1 MIHFN
6 ELRYDTNTNHLIIDV
21 AVDTQNYFDN
31 VLIDSII
38 IDNQNTFVPNGPSS
52 KPLYQYKVEETNNK
66 VYSIPDD
73 CNCSHV
79 KTEDELSCYIKDTEG
94 KQVRLQLPLSILTK
108 FNIDPNKDM
117 LFIYVI
123 ATGVPSPGTPC
134 GLDNSKIMGTVVNL
148 KPIYDNML
156 YYVRQIENNCNMPK
170 EFIDSILLYK
180 ALDLSIKTCNYP
192 LAIKYWTKYISN
204 PTINTSTNKTCNC
217 YGQSI

>member
-6 ELRYDTNTNHLIIDV
+6 ELRYDTNTNYLIIDV
-21 AVDTQNYFDN
+21 AVNTQNYFDN

-52 KPLYQYKVEETNNK
+52 KPLYQYQVKETDSK

-73 CNCSHV
+73 CSCSNI
-79 KTEDELSCYIKDTEG
+79 KTEDESNCYIKDTEG
-94 KQVRLQLPLSILTK
+94 KQVRLQLPLSILTTL
-108 FNIDPNKDM
+108 NIDPNKDM
-117 LFIYVI
+117 LFIYAI
-123 ATGVPSPGTPC
+123 ATGTPSSDTPC

-156 YYVRQIENNCNMPK
+156 YYVRQIENNCNIPK

-180 ALDLSIKTCNYP
+180 ALDLSIKTGNYT

-204 PTINTSTNKTCNC
+204 LAINTLTNKTCNC
-217 YGQSI
+217 YGQSV